1 MSPEDFRDHLLDDD
15 DRAAASHLASVTG
28 HERHDA
34 LLVLGSGLAEVA
46 DALGTAGAT
55 LRLSELPG
63 ALAPSADGHRDELR
77 SVVLENF
84 GEGEGDGYGG
94 GAPLR
99 VLVALGRTH
108 LYEGLGR
115 RPVTTLVRIA
125 AAAGVTRAVLTNA
138 NGCLSDWA
146 LGDVVAIDDHL
157 NLTGSSPFD
166 GGVFLDPRGVWDF
179 ALTGAAAT
187 VTNRR
192 GVYAGVR
199 GPEYQ
204 SVAESR
210 MLAAQGADV
219 VGMSTVHEALTAA
232 ALGLRVGGLSVV
244 SDLSF
249 ASTPTNAQTVLA
261 AAARA
266 RGTLSLAVRL
276 MLETP

>member
-1 MSPEDFRDHLLDDD
+1 MSPEDFRDHLIDDD
-15 DRAAASHLASVTG
+15 DRAAAAHLASATG

-46 DALGTAGAT
+46 DDLGTAGTT
-55 LRLSELPG
+55 LRLSDLPG
-63 ALAPSADGHRDELR
+63 VLAPTADGHRDELR
-77 SVVLENF
+77 SVVLENAS
-84 GEGEGDGYGG
+84 DDG
-94 GAPLR
+94 GAPVR

-108 LYEGLGR
+108 LYEGVGR
-115 RPVTTLVRIA
+115 RSVTALVRVA

-138 NGCLSDWA
+138 NGCLRDWA
-146 LGDVVAIDDHL
+146 LGDVVAVDDHL

-166 GGVFLDPRGVWDF
+166 GGVFLDPRGVWDLT
-179 ALTGAAAT
+179 LTGAAAT
-187 VTNRR
+187 VADRR

-210 MLAAQGADV
+210 MLQAHGADV

-249 ASTPTNAQTVLA
+249 ATTPTNARTVLA

-266 RGTLSLAVRL
+266 RGILSRAVHL

>member
-1 MSPEDFRDHLLDDD
+1 MSPEGFRDHLLDED

-28 HERHDA
+28 RERHDA
-34 LLVLGSGLAEVA
+34 LLVLGSGLAGTA
-46 DALGTAGAT
+46 DALGTPDAT
-55 LRLSELPG
+55 LRLSDLPG
-63 ALAPSADGHRDELR
+63 VHAPSADGHRDELR
-77 SVVLENF
+77 SVAVEDVL
-84 GEGEGDGYGG
+84 GGD

-108 LYEGLGR
+108 VYEGLGR
-115 RPVTTLVRIA
+115 RPVTALVRVA
-125 AAAGVTRAVLTNA
+125 AAAGATRAVLTNA
-138 NGCLSDWA
+138 NGSLRDWA
-146 LGDVVAIDDHL
+146 LGDVVAIEDHL

-166 GGVFLDPRGVWDF
+166 GGVFLDPRGVWDP
-179 ALTGAAAT
+179 ALTTAAAAAAD
-187 VTNRR
+187 RR

-210 MLAAQGADV
+210 VLAGQGADV

-249 ASTPTNAQTVLA
+249 GTAPTNPQTVLE
-261 AAARA
+261 AAARS
-266 RGTLSLAVRL
+266 RETLGRSIRL
-276 MLETP
+276 MLAAS

>member
-1 MSPEDFRDHLLDDD
+1 MSPEDFRNHLLDDD
-15 DRAAASHLASVTG
+15 DHAAAAHLASATG

-46 DALGTAGAT
+46 DALGSAGTT
-55 LRLSELPG
+55 LRLSDLPG
-63 ALAPSADGHRDELR
+63 VLAPTADGHRDELR
-77 SVVLENF
+77 SVVLERT
-84 GEGEGDGYGG
+84 GEGAGAAGG
-94 GAPLR
+94 VPPVR

-108 LYEGLGR
+108 LYEGVGR
-115 RPVTTLVRIA
+115 RRATALVRAA

-138 NGCLSDWA
+138 NGSLRDWA
-146 LGDVVAIDDHL
+146 LGDVVTIADHL

-166 GGVFLDPRGVWDF
+166 GGVFLDPRGIWNE
-179 ALTGAAAT
+179 ALAEAAAT
-187 VTNRR
+187 VTDRR

-210 MLAAQGADV
+210 MLQAQGADV

-249 ASTPTNAQTVLA
+249 ATSPTSAQTVLA

-266 RGTLSLAVRL
+266 RGTLSRAVRL
-276 MLETP
+276 VLETP